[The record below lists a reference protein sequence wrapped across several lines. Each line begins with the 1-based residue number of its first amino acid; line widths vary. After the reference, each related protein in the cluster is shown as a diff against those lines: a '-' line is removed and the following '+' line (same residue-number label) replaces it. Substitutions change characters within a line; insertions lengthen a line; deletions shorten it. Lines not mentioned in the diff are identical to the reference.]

1 MLQHIFAE
9 YGFTY
14 DKYLS
19 KPEIINSLVRA
30 IKKKN
35 DQESNDCQWIL
46 LVDELLIRNG
56 EDFTNLCILEDI
68 DVLVGVSPNSN
79 SGDKVFKVI
88 LPYNM
93 DIIAKRLVF
102 KHRNSLE
109 LNVFLAH
116 LNFHFSKYRM
126 FTPMSSD
133 EDMPLIDSCFPGI
146 DKVISSARTSY
157 SKLDEFKHSNFK
169 LELDDL
175 CVKQARTR

>member
-56 EDFTNLCILEDI
+56 EDD
-68 DVLVGVSPNSN
+68 S
-79 SGDKVFKVI
+79 
-88 LPYNM
+88 
-93 DIIAKRLVF
+93 
-102 KHRNSLE
+102 
-109 LNVFLAH
+109 FL
-116 LNFHFSKYRM
+116 M
-126 FTPMSSD
+126 FP
-133 EDMPLIDSCFPGI
+133 
-146 DKVISSARTSY
+146 
-157 SKLDEFKHSNFK
+157 
-169 LELDDL
+169 
-175 CVKQARTR
+175 